1 MLLLGCTLTRP
12 RIASTVTGDSGGGR
26 GGRDWNVCSGSPS
39 YCLSCRHLRRV
50 GKQSITTIHASGAGD
65 CGSRP
70 RLLLETSSGATGQ
83 LQYEPAQGESQ
94 EKKGSR
100 GPLPYP
106 PINQQ
111 YSNLLFTSRFT
122 WNIPVDNGWRGCAN
136 WSYEVR
142 ESVQRINL
150 LGLDSRETG
159 QPRLA
164 TRRAKREV
172 R

>member
-1 MLLLGCTLTRP
+1 MSAGGWENIVDGKLAHNALRWSRVEECEPTRP
-12 RIASTVTGDSGGGR
+12 PKVL
-26 GGRDWNVCSGSPS
+26 V
-39 YCLSCRHLRRV
+39 RR
-50 GKQSITTIHASGAGD
+50 
-65 CGSRP
+65 
-70 RLLLETSSGATGQ
+70 ATGQ
-83 LQYEPAQGESQ
+83 SQDKASEGRSQG
-94 EKKGSR
+94 KKSSR
-100 GPLPYP
+100 SPLPYP

-142 ESVQRINL
+142 ESVQRMIL